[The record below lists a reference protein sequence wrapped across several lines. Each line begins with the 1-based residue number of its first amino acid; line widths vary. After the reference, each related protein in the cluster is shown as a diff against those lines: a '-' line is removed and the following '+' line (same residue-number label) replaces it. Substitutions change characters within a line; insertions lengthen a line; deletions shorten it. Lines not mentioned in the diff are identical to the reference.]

1 MEILGNLGES
11 WESWGILG
19 SLETM
24 CMVDHFCMVAEAIL
38 QLNFQRKCSSW
49 ASMHQNFACNGYV
62 TVKNGY
68 VTVKNDLLLFFS

>member
-1 MEILGNLGES
+1 
-11 WESWGILG
+11 
-19 SLETM
+19 M